1 MSLAKRLRLLV
12 GGILLAP
19 ALVLG
24 GCGGDVQEEQQ
35 DVKEAQ
41 KDVEEEQQDV
51 KEAQQKVKEEQ
62 KDVKEAQ
69 KDQGA
74 KPDDKQDASK
84 PGGGKADGGG
94 PGGDKPG
101 KEPDIKP

>member
-1 MSLAKRLRLLV
+1 M
-12 GGILLAP
+12 GGILLAL
-19 ALVLG
+19 ALVMG
-24 GCGGDVQEEQQ
+24 GCGGDVQ
-35 DVKEAQ
+35 
-41 KDVEEEQQDV
+41 
-51 KEAQQKVKEEQ
+51 EEQ

-84 PGGGKADGGG
+84 PGGGKADGSG